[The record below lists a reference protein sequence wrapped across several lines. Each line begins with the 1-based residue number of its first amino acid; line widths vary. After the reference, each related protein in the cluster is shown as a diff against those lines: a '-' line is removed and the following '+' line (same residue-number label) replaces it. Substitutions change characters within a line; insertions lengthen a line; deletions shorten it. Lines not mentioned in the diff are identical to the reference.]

1 MKFKV
6 GDQVQIRMDKVNNE
20 HKKYIDIYTI
30 KEIKKNFKGIYL
42 YKLKVFQIGEQK
54 I

>member
-6 GDQVQIRMDKVNNE
+6 GDQIQIRMDKVNNE

-30 KEIKKNFKGIYL
+30 KEINNIYNFRDNDSNINR
-42 YKLKVFQIGEQK
+42 V
-54 I
+54 

>member
-20 HKKYIDIYTI
+20 HKKYINIYTI
-30 KEIKKNFKGIYL
+30 KKNKK
-42 YKLKVFQIGEQK
+42 KL
-54 I
+54 